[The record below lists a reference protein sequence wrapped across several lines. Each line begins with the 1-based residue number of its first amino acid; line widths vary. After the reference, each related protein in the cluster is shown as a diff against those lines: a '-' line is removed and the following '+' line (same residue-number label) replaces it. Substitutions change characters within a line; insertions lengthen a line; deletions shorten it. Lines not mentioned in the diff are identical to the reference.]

1 VKRETKSDGAKA
13 SGSPSEGT
21 RRSPSPNGDGPRDTA
36 RMQEIRRL
44 IDAAESL
51 PDVRVDVVGR
61 LREMVQ
67 AGQYKVDERA
77 VALRL
82 IEEYRAHDS

>member
-1 VKRETKSDGAKA
+1 
-13 SGSPSEGT
+13 
-21 RRSPSPNGDGPRDTA
+21 
-36 RMQEIRRL
+36 MQEIRRL